1 MILALEGTETW
12 FPLTWASRRQT
23 ATARSTTEAEMI
35 SLGAGLFGEGIPAQ
49 ELFETIFQKPVVLEC
64 LQGNSAVISIV
75 SAGYSPKLRH
85 MSKTQRIELGSIY
98 EVFEEAGTVLLYIK
112 TDKQRADPRT
122 KNLQPISWPE
132 ALKLMGIIPLDKDH
146 QSPLCASVRM
156 SCFQLHQPQH
166 PKLSCSQVHQPLHRS
181 KFINMDRISSVI
193 LHSDPGGATVTQSGD
208 SGVWCAVNGPRVA
221 WDRQVVNNLDKDP
234 YLAEDPKLRGHADH
248 IKVASD
254 IATGQAKRWVQLT
267 GIVDQVMLQKPKHLQ
282 DTDFKTKAV
291 FHILGYSFESEV
303 REGSNPTYNLKAEV
317 NEEHRRP
324 LEAALRVASR
334 YSTELNSPG
343 AALMVPQL
351 VALVLQRHEHET
363 LKKVVTTWLELKGW
377 TESRALDAGR
387 LTASDVALFVQDSRA
402 PSRVIPSLQFL
413 TKNLYL
419 KLDLT
424 LATALQKA
432 TKSAIG
438 IGQHQAPVVQ
448 PILLARLEEAIANA
462 IVTDNDKWLGLFG
475 NWCVAMGCV
484 RWAHIQR
491 SRLLQ
496 MTQYSLIWECMRGKQ
511 RLRRCGFYWSCPR
524 YSVFD
529 GHDFSQAFV
538 NVAETLPSDFAAIA
552 FQLHDHAEIPHRVA
566 KSQVALAL
574 AVEVEPDD
582 LRRITSKS
590 WRQLSVTW
598 SFLSELDPT
607 QVCALGNWL
616 DTTEKGVNI
625 TPWRYHRGKQQQA
638 QSLKL
643 LLRLCLRSLVVGF
656 KCSSWHNMSPAL
668 AKQVLE
674 DQRPMLP
681 DEDNTIVFEQVSTK
695 KLVTEQVVRLRNQV
709 KNNTFLIKLKSTRGV
724 PSSSSE
730 LTESPAMDS
739 TAPAGESSEP
749 SDRVP
754 VKARPPLPLQR
765 PALLGS
771 SPRPVLRPA
780 VLPPGVRP
788 AAGARVPVPEPKHPP
803 RRGGVPEPARPP
815 RPALAKA
822 SSSMRLPGYAV
833 HDRPHAF
840 NPDEYFDELARNL
853 LARVQ
858 HSGDPA
864 PPTMDHNYKEDRL
877 IPAIILGPL
886 AKASMAKFFKEHNVK
901 MVITAFEESLTS
913 RGGSVPEGVCTFQLP
928 LTHYDRDKASV
939 LQAWQYIRKSILP
952 TLEAGESVYIH
963 CMAGVHT
970 APLAAAAIT
979 AMLTK
984 TSFDDQ
990 LARIGTLRRIEPHK
1004 VIKKPS
1010 MKMAMWWLRDLA
1022 NRQTFQ
1028 SVLIQLPVVLARSD
1042 TPPGGWHVLTTQGS
1056 GEPPQPSCRWR
1067 QSPGNRKAFFT
1078 GGVVTAESVE
1088 EALVRERR
1096 WCRQCIENLPASF
1109 QGVLSNSAF
1118 ELLK

>member
-1 MILALEGTETW
+1 MRTSEEKETREVASPDGVFKGPLSEDKAKQKYALMALMKRSNCHVHSFYR
-12 FPLTWASRRQT
+12 FPHRPVMHWPS
-23 ATARSTTEAEMI
+23 
-35 SLGAGLFGEGIPAQ
+35 GAVWQ
-49 ELFETIFQKPVVLEC
+49 V
-64 LQGNSAVISIV
+64 
-75 SAGYSPKLRH
+75 
-85 MSKTQRIELGSIY
+85 LGSPRLNPTSH
-98 EVFEEAGTVLLYIK
+98 FKDRLGHLLTAMGK
-112 TDKQRADPRT
+112 VEPQ
-122 KNLQPISWPE
+122 SWLETYQE
-132 ALKLMGIIPLDKDH
+132 ALKDDWLAENSESREEDVTRQQLEARIAEAEKAAASVEDPTKLLDLAEAYGVLNPREQRCLETCELVMKFALPFLNRRRQGDANQLQGRCLFLQNDFEGALRAVLRAQARAEAGEAVAQAWLSAKTEASGSCKGLLLDLYAR
-146 QSPLCASVRM
+146 QSPKAMPHALR
-156 SCFQLHQPQH
+156 LGQPT
-166 PKLSCSQVHQPLHRS
+166 PRPSSAPLPA
-181 KFINMDRISSVI
+181 VPPV
-193 LHSDPGGATVTQSGD
+193 LPG
-208 SGVWCAVNGPRVA
+208 
-221 WDRQVVNNLDKDP
+221 
-234 YLAEDPKLRGHADH
+234 
-248 IKVASD
+248 
-254 IATGQAKRWVQLT
+254 
-267 GIVDQVMLQKPKHLQ
+267 
-282 DTDFKTKAV
+282 
-291 FHILGYSFESEV
+291 V
-303 REGSNPTYNLKAEV
+303 REAAMPRKRVHPTAAPLAQV

-324 LEAALRVASR
+324 LEEALRVASR
-334 YSTELNSPG
+334 YSTELSSPG

-363 LKKVVTTWLELKGW
+363 LKRVVTTWVELKGW
-377 TESRALDAGR
+377 TESRALDAGQ

-413 TKNLYL
+413 SKNLYL

-496 MTQYSLIWECMRGKQ
+496 MIQYSMIWECMRGKQ

-529 GHDFSQAFV
+529 GHDFGQAFV
-538 NVAETLPSDFAAIA
+538 NVAEALPSDFAAIA
-552 FQLHDHAEIPHRVA
+552 FQLCDHAEIPHRVA

-574 AVEVEPDD
+574 SDEVEPDD

-643 LLRLCLRSLVVGF
+643 LLRLCLRSLVVDF
-656 KCSSWHNMSPAL
+656 KCSSWHTISPAL

-674 DQRPMLP
+674 SQRPMLP
-681 DEDNTIVFEQVSTK
+681 DEDTTVVFEQVSTK

-709 KNNTFLIKLKSTRGV
+709 KTNTFLINLKHSRGAS
-724 PSSSSE
+724 SSSSE
-730 LTESPAMDS
+730 LAESPAMDS
-739 TAPAGESSEP
+739 TAPAGERLEP

-754 VKARPPLPLQR
+754 VKARPPLPVQR

-771 SPRPVLRPA
+771 LPRPVLRPA
-780 VLPPGVRP
+780 ALPPGVRP
-788 AAGARVPVPEPKHPP
+788 AGGARIPVPEPKYPP

-815 RPALAKA
+815 RSAPVQ
-822 SSSMRLPGYAV
+822 SSSSVRLPGYAV
-833 HDRPHAF
+833 HDRPRVF

-853 LARVQ
+853 PARVQ

-864 PPTMDHNYKEDRL
+864 PPTIIHNYKEDRL

-886 AKASMAKFFKEHNVK
+886 PKASMAMFFKEHNVK

-963 CMAGVHT
+963 CMAGVHR

-1042 TPPGGWHVLTTQGS
+1042 TPTGGWHVLTTRGS

-1088 EALVRERR
+1088 EALVHERR